1 MKSITTP
8 KNIKLYLWIC
18 LVVVVPFLSVS
29 AWTADFP
36 QRKASANR
44 SAKEG
49 LGRHKVSLLKRM
61 RGPGH
66 EALADRLVKQF
77 ANKKIAANTLGKA
90 KKDIQKNRTTVMGDH
105 WYLQAYG
112 DGTSARYHNFKYI
125 ESNLDRGR
133 PVSERMSERE
143 LERLGRKFIKEN
155 LSDYIQLG
163 PNESLVP
170 SFTEFQ
176 IASLS
181 EAIEGA
187 PVQERVHA
195 NTVVFTRTVDN
206 VDVLGPG
213 SKVAVT
219 FANDGNTVAFSFD
232 WPEYDHTDK
241 SQKVLPLSE
250 IKKRGLNLSTVN
262 LDSTD
267 VQIKRFDCGYF
278 DAGRKHDPDAY
289 IQSGCVYHTI
299 EHKIIDHALYNMGRK
314 SGRVMRAVVDVIPAG
329 EQVAP
334 DRNWSQVMKMHGQP
348 EQRVPAPQN
357 PQKKES

>member
-1 MKSITTP
+1 MKGLNTK

-18 LVVVVPFLSVS
+18 LIVVVPFLSVS

-36 QRKASANR
+36 QRKASAKR
-44 SAKEG
+44 SAKVG
-49 LGRHKVSLLKRM
+49 LGRNKVSLLKRM

-77 ANKKIAANTLGKA
+77 ANKNIAANTSGKA
-90 KKDIQKNRTTVMGDH
+90 KKDIQENCTAVMGDY
-105 WYLQAYG
+105 WYLLTYG
-112 DGTSARYHNFKYI
+112 DGTSARYRNFKYI
-125 ESNLDRGR
+125 ENNLVKGK
-133 PVSERMSERE
+133 PVSERMSEQD

-187 PVQERVHA
+187 PVQEKIHA
-195 NTVVFTRTVDN
+195 STVVFTRTVDN
-206 VDVLGPG
+206 VNVLGPG

-219 FANDGNTVAFSFD
+219 FANDGNTVAFYFD
-232 WPEYDHTDK
+232 WPEYDHTDE

-250 IKKRGLNLSTVN
+250 IKTRGWKLSSVN

-267 VQIKRFDCGYF
+267 VRIKRFDCGYF

-299 EHKIIDHALYNMGRK
+299 EHKIVDHALHNVERK
-314 SGRVMRAVVDVIPAG
+314 SGRVIRAVVDVIPAG
-329 EQVAP
+329 EQVMP
-334 DRNWSQVMKMHGQP
+334 DRNWSQVLKIHGHP
-348 EQRVPAPQN
+348 EKRVSVPQN
-357 PQKKES
+357 QQKKES